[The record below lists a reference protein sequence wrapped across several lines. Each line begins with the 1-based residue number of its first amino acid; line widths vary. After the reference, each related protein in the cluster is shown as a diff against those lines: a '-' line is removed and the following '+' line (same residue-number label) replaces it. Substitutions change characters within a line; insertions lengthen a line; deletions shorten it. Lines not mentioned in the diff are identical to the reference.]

1 MRTASPDLIN
11 DLLRAFSS
19 FTWPAGRQAALDLA
33 AACGWT
39 VRIET
44 RNAVRFSTNLG
55 INDDRARAFVMS
67 SGETTGGLFD
77 ELTVHV
83 TDADPDAP
91 VALATAYTDLCAR
104 VDTALGA
111 PVSVERGSLPRTFWD
126 LDNGGRVGFQQLEH
140 VVIMILLS
148 RGAADLARK
157 EARLGIGPYRIPGTG
172 DEDF

>member
-1 MRTASPDLIN
+1 MRTASPDLIS

-44 RNAVRFSTNLG
+44 RNAVRFTTNLG
-55 INDDRARAFVMS
+55 TNDDRARAFTMS
-67 SGETTGGLFD
+67 DETTGELFD

-91 VALATAYTDLCAR
+91 AALATAYTDLCALLE
-104 VDTALGA
+104 TALGA
-111 PVSVERGSLPRTFWD
+111 PVSVEPGSLPRTFWD

-157 EARLGIGPYRIPGTG
+157 EARLGIGPDRIPGTG
-172 DEDF
+172 DENF